1 MGLLIDGL
9 KLPIERWQIEEI
21 LDARL
26 RSLYNTSFEDFF
38 IVTYGEKFHVGKA
51 HTKYGRIPVFF
62 TSECPTTSV
71 YILNKKKFPYPT
83 ENLSRTSTYNQNG
96 DLIQ

>member
-9 KLPIERWQIEEI
+9 KLPIERWQIDEI

-51 HTKYGRIPVFF
+51 HTKYGKIPVFF
-62 TSECPTTSV
+62 TSECPITSC
-71 YILNKKKFPYPT
+71 YILNRKRFPYPT
-83 ENLSRTSTYNQNG
+83 SHLGKLPNYNKNG
-96 DLIQ
+96 DLVS